1 MQSMFG
7 RHPAYENG
15 SPPSLSGA
23 PKTIWKYNTTDH
35 LLTHHAEVDHTQSC
49 KYRAPTIP
57 GQLLIDMFVTKQEE
71 KLMSITEAATDNW
84 RKENNMP
91 ASEGLLEIINLEEQ
105 QKRARS
111 GTVGSSTSR
120 AACKKRR
127 KH

>member
-1 MQSMFG
+1 MYAST
-7 RHPAYENG
+7 N
-15 SPPSLSGA
+15 
-23 PKTIWKYNTTDH
+23 
-35 LLTHHAEVDHTQSC
+35 TQSC

-91 ASEGLLEIINLEEQ
+91 ASEGLLEIINLNLEEQ

-120 AACKKRR
+120 AAGKKRR